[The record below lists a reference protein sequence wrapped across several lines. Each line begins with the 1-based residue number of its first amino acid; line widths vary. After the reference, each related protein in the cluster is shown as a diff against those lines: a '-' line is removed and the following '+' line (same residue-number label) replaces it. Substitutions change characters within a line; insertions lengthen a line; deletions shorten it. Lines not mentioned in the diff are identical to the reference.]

1 MSVDSKL
8 NEDIIRP
15 WGFYRVIAQG
25 KNYAVKIL
33 HVNVGQKLS
42 VQSHKYRSEH
52 WVVASGK
59 ALVILD
65 DKTFTLEVGNSV
77 DIPLGAIHSLQNPFN
92 DDLEV
97 LELQMGGILS
107 EDDITRY
114 SDIYGRN

>member
-25 KNYAVKIL
+25 KNYAAKIL

-59 ALVILD
+59 AKVLLN
-65 DKTFTLEVGNSV
+65 DKEFELNIGDSI
-77 DIPLGAIHSLQNPFN
+77 DIALGAIHSLQNPYN
-92 DDLEV
+92 EDLEV
-97 LELQMGGILS
+97 LELQMGEIIS